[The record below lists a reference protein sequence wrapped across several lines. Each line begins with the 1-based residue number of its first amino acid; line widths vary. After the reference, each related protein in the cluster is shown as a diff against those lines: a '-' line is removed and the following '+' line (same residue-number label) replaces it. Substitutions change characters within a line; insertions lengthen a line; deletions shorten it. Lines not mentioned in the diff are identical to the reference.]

1 MPYVGQKPADI
12 ISTAVD
18 TVTGKFSGEV
28 DAASLDIS
36 GNIDVDGTTNLDVVD
51 IDGAVD
57 MASTLGVTG
66 VVTANAGVVVDNI
79 TIDGTEIDLSSG
91 DLTIDVAGEI
101 ILDADGGKVNF
112 NDATTNVGQLIL
124 SSNGGDFIMSSRVSD
139 KDIVF
144 SGNDGGSITEFMRI
158 DSSDAGT
165 AVFNHDIKLNDAQM
179 VRFGSSQDSDIAH
192 YSDNQL
198 ALRNTTGVIDFY
210 TGGTPTERLRI
221 LADGR
226 IAHGATSALAGA
238 HFTQTFNSVNGT
250 GINLNSV
257 DASGNAHA
265 LMIFTRNGAT
275 VGSISTNA
283 NSTAYNTSS
292 DYRLKEN
299 VTTSWDATTRL
310 KQLKPS
316 RFNFIADADT
326 TVDGF
331 LAHEVSS
338 IVPEAISG
346 TKDGTEDI
354 TNVILNADGTVNSDG
369 VSQSDWTT
377 GKLAV
382 TDGDGNTI
390 DPIYASDTTWV
401 ASKTIPKYQAIDQSK
416 IVPLLT
422 KALQE
427 QQATIEALT
436 ARIVTL
442 ENA

>member
-36 GNIDVDGTTNLDVVD
+36 GNIDVDGTTNLDVTD

-57 MASTLGVTG
+57 MASTLTVTG
-66 VVTANAGVVVDNI
+66 VAILNGGIDIAGDFTLDVGGGDI
-79 TIDGTEIDLSSG
+79 AIKDDGTTMMNIGIENS
-91 DLTIDVAGEI
+91 DVI
-101 ILDADGGKVNF
+101 F
-112 NDATTNVGQLIL
+112 NAQ
-124 SSNGGDFIMSSRVSD
+124 VSD
-139 KDIVF
+139 KDIIF
-144 SGNDGGSITEFMRI
+144 KGTDGGNSITALTLDM
-158 DSSDAGT
+158 SDDGT
-165 AVFNHDIKLNDAQM
+165 AVFKHDIKLNDAQM

-226 IAHGATSALAGA
+226 IGMGATSAIGGA
-238 HFTQTFNSVNGT
+238 HFTQTINSANGA
-250 GINLNSV
+250 GFNLNSV
-257 DASGNAHA
+257 NTSGEMHA
-265 LMIFTRNGAT
+265 QIIFRRNGGN
-275 VGSISTNA
+275 VGSIDTNA
-283 NSTAYNTSS
+283 TSTQFSTSS

-316 RFNFIADADT
+316 RFNFKIDADT

-401 ASKTIPKYQAIDQSK
+401 ASKTIPKYQSIDQSK